1 MEKMFEYAV
10 KNKLRFPYKGQ
21 ISAEDL
27 YDLTRTALDGV
38 YKTLI
43 AQRKTEESEESLMTS
58 VTKTKE
64 QEDLDAKI
72 AIVKYVFGVKTQE
85 ALARQEEKDRKDKKQ
100 KLMAIKAE
108 KEDEAIRNMSAEEIQ
123 KMIDEL

>member
-43 AQRKTEESEESLMTS
+43 AQRKTEENEESLMTS

-64 QEDLDAKI
+64 QEDLDVKI

>member
-100 KLMAIKAE
+100 KLMAIKSE

>member
-43 AQRKTEESEESLMTS
+43 AQRKTEENEESLMTS

>member
-21 ISAEDL
+21 IVAEDL

-43 AQRKTEESEESLMTS
+43 AQRKTEENEESLMTS
-58 VTKTKE
+58 VAKTKE
-64 QEDLDAKI
+64 QEDLDVKI

>member
-10 KNKLRFPYKGQ
+10 RNKLRFPYKGQ

-43 AQRKTEESEESLMTS
+43 AQRKTEENEESLMTS

-64 QEDLDAKI
+64 QEDLDVKI

>member
-21 ISAEDL
+21 IAAEDL

-43 AQRKTEESEESLMTS
+43 AQRKTEENEESLMTS

-64 QEDLDAKI
+64 QEDLDVKI
-72 AIVKYVFGVKTQE
+72 SIVKYVFGVKTHE
-85 ALARQEEKDRKDKKQ
+85 ALERQEEKERKDKKQ